1 VNEQGRVDV
10 PTMVVEQSDNDLFSA
25 AVREI
30 LPLFRFEPAY
40 TFSGKPVPAS
50 VSVPFRFTTTK
61 R

>member
-1 VNEQGRVDV
+1 
-10 PTMVVEQSDNDLFSA
+10 MVVEQSDNDLFTA

-40 TFSGKPVPAS
+40 TVSGEQKPVPAS